1 VYRYVYMN
9 GTSDH
14 RDAHVQYNTGGF
26 SQSIYISIERLCILC
41 LSAALLV
48 YDRRRKKHALN
59 YLKHAKDVRLQ
70 LFEPSAVHY

>member
-1 VYRYVYMN
+1 MN

-14 RDAHVQYNTGGF
+14 RDAHVQYNTRDF
-26 SQSIYISIERLCILC
+26 PQSIYRSAERLCILC

-48 YDRRRKKHALN
+48 YDRRRKQHALD

-70 LFEPSAVHY
+70 LFEPSAIHY